1 MNNRPF
7 VILFKHINE
16 SLVMVIIDYFSE
28 ISYIFPFLPKLV
40 HVL

>member
-28 ISYIFPFLPKLV
+28 ISYILPFLPKLE
-40 HVL
+40 HVI